1 MKKFLSLAL
10 ALVMS
15 LSLLTVA
22 SAAEYKD
29 LTDKNEIT
37 YSEAVAVLNKLGII
51 SGYEDGSFKP
61 ETALNR
67 AQAAKI
73 ICGLLLGQK
82 TADNLTVS
90 SAPYKDV
97 AADYWA
103 AAYISYCKT
112 AGIIDGYSDG
122 TFKPTATL
130 TGYQFGKMLLTAL
143 GYDSETEGFIGRGWT
158 LNVAKVANIVGLFDG
173 NIEFSGAA
181 QVTREE
187 ACLYALNMLKADE
200 VTYDGLSINVSAG
213 DSQVSIDNTKAYKV
227 GNDGSSDGNIKK
239 DGVMQFAE
247 EHFGALKIT
256 STTASD
262 DYGRPANSWS
272 YKNVTFGTFAKQPDF
287 VFTAKTGKAS
297 NTETENAKA
306 LGLKGYTFDTH
317 MALDNTSN
325 KYVETAGIL
334 PVTNGV
340 AGAAINS
347 MSALSA
353 LTGNGVKVEV
363 YVSEDTADLITDVV
377 IVKTELAQISKINTV
392 GKVVTLKTV
401 GGYAAGSSSDVTGTT
416 LTVKDDNDNYE
427 ALTKMAKDDY
437 VLVTLLKGAVD
448 AIAVPT
454 VETGKLS
461 KVTLS
466 SGKPS
471 AVTVNGT
478 AYDLAAGFSSKTQLT
493 TASVSDKNDSTA
505 FVDAYGYVIYMKD
518 VTASTNYILV
528 GDIYTGIIDGR
539 AVNMVAGYAPDGTA
553 VTLNVGTQ
561 DLSNFPV
568 KSLVSYTNDSTKV
581 ASFGEYALE
590 PNAKVVTISN
600 SIAAGNLKATTSAGD
615 KYFAS
620 DVNFIY
626 VTMADNNA
634 TIKSV
639 TVKDGVQK
647 VTLASG
653 ETMKAILNSDGY
665 ISTVVV
671 YNDADVATGTDVV
684 YVQKIEGTTTV
695 NGKVANIYTIW
706 ENGVKVE
713 GVVSKNN
720 TDFSGKFAT
729 YAVEDGIYTFATYT
743 KSTNATSVATA
754 DITKIEDSRILTVS
768 NVKDMTASAG
778 AISVTE
784 LNAANAEVI
793 NLVDGL
799 TINSVSDLADAMGT
813 TKTASVKLVFNND
826 ANASAKGTVA
836 YIIVTAVA

>member
-528 GDIYTGIIDGR
+528 ADKYTGIIDGR
-539 AVNMVAGYAPDGTA
+539 AVNMVAGYDLDGNA
-553 VTLNVGTQ
+553 ITLNVGVQ
-561 DLSNFPV
+561 D
-568 KSLVSYTNDSTKV
+568 VSSFTLGDVFAYTNDSAKV
-581 ASFGEYALE
+581 ANFGEYALE
-590 PNAKVVTISN
+590 TNANVKNNYASN
-600 SIAAGNLKATTSAGD
+600 IAAGDLRIDGVVV
-615 KYFAS
+615 AS
-620 DVNFIY
+620 DINFIY
-626 VTMADNNA
+626 ISRNDNG

-639 TVKDGVQK
+639 TVKEGVQK
-647 VTLASG
+647 VTLGSG
-653 ETMKAILNSDGY
+653 ETLSYVKNSDGY
-665 ISTVVV
+665 IFAVVV
-671 YNDADVATGTDVV
+671 DNDADVATGTDVV

-729 YAVEDGIYTFATYT
+729 YAVEDGIYTFAAYT

-778 AISVTE
+778 AISVSE

-813 TKTASVKLVFNND
+813 SKVASVKLVFNND

-836 YIIVTAVA
+836 YIFVTAVA